1 MNSGM
6 RRYEPVAGVE
16 GVSPGTTATA
26 KLPDNRRH
34 LMLKLGV
41 SATVGGAT
49 STKPGD
55 VIESVIQQVK
65 GKTIRE
71 ELVTDIL
78 AIQKLNGIAD
88 DPSDLLNLYYAEP
101 NRAAVNDELLTA
113 WDTFG
118 GVKHDFTLKVKLKS
132 GITAPVLKVVD
143 VYDLSVMTDRPGGPQ
158 IRQILKRTPYTY
170 NFGSVGDITNLP
182 VDLPIQRIYLKGAS
196 QVINAVKVIANDTE
210 TVFEM
215 TRAENKSAL
224 NDYGLNAEAFG
235 ANGFPLCFDIE
246 QQLLKRLEGI
256 RSLTI
261 RVTSAAAQQVTAI
274 VEQVAP
280 DYF

>member
-16 GVSPGTTATA
+16 GVSPGNSATA

-34 LMLKLGV
+34 LMLKLAV
-41 SATVGGAT
+41 SATKGGAPT
-49 STKPGD
+49 TDPKD

-71 ELVTDIL
+71 ELASDIL
-78 AIQKLNGIAD
+78 AIQKLNGITD
-88 DPSDLLNLYYAEP
+88 DPSNILNLYYAEP

-132 GITAPVLKVVD
+132 DVTAPSIKVVD
-143 VYDLSVMTDRPGGPQ
+143 VYDLSVMTAQSGAQ
-158 IRQILKRTPYTY
+158 VRQILKRTPYTY
-170 NFGSVGDITNLP
+170 NFGTVGDITNLP
-182 VDLPIQRIYLKGAS
+182 VDLPIQRIYLKGAT
-196 QVINAVKVIANDTE
+196 QVIQGVKVIVNDTE

-246 QQLLKRLEGI
+246 QQILKRLEGI
-256 RSLTI
+256 RSLTV